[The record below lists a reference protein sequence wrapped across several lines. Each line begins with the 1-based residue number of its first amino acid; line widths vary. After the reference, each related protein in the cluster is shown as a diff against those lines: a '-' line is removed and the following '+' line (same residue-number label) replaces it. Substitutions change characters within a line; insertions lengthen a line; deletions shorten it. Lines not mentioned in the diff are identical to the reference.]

1 MNNKVREISGGP
13 TKRFF
18 VSMLPRD
25 IELGDAILDLV
36 DNSVDGAMRQRR
48 KSLQET
54 NVYKGFRC
62 NLEISEEEFRITDN
76 CGGIPKEY
84 IDSAFRLGRPQVDK
98 DGDLPTI
105 GMYGIGMKRAIF
117 KMGLAAK
124 VSSVTDGSS
133 STVEYTED
141 WLDPENDD
149 FTLSIGENNDDQSG
163 DGVHIEIKKLKPE
176 IARQFARTSFVNK
189 LADSISEHFAYLMIK
204 GFEVCLNGSLLKP
217 RTIQVAVSD
226 NLDNGIQPYNYT
238 ANFDGVDV
246 NITVGLYRRLTT
258 EDEIESSTL
267 ASDAVERAGISVICN
282 DRVVLVSDRTAKT
295 GWGLGSVPR
304 YHPQF
309 RAIAGVVI
317 FTAAAAA
324 KLPISTTK
332 RDLDTDSDVYVRAL
346 NAVSEGIVTFTSF
359 TNKWKGKERETDKL
373 IEQIERVEATSISLA
388 AQHGISA
395 RGQGGG
401 ARKYVPNLPR
411 PQTERT
417 TRRIAFSKDIG
428 EIHTV
433 SKHLFGDANVA
444 PGDVGSACF
453 DWILKSSKE

>member
-1 MNNKVREISGGP
+1 MNNSVREISGGP

-18 VSMLPRD
+18 VAMLPRD

-62 NLEISEEEFRITDN
+62 NLEISEKEFRITDN

-133 STVEYTED
+133 STVEYTEE

-149 FTLSIGENNDDQSG
+149 FTLSIGEDSDDQSG
-163 DGVHIEIKKLKPE
+163 DGVRIEIRKLKPE
-176 IARQFARTSFVNK
+176 IAKQFSRTSFVNK
-189 LADSISEHFAYLMIK
+189 LADSISEHFAYLMMK

-217 RTIQVAVSD
+217 RTIQVGVSD

-238 ANFDGVDV
+238 AHFDGVDV
-246 NITVGLYRRLTT
+246 NITVGVNGGVKFGHCGGAKVGQFG
-258 EDEIESSTL
+258 
-267 ASDAVERAGISVICN
+267 ASALERA
-282 DRVVLVSDRTAKT
+282 
-295 GWGLGSVPR
+295 
-304 YHPQF
+304 
-309 RAIAGVVI
+309 
-317 FTAAAAA
+317 
-324 KLPISTTK
+324 
-332 RDLDTDSDVYVRAL
+332 AL
-346 NAVSEGIVTFTSF
+346 I
-359 TNKWKGKERETDKL
+359 
-373 IEQIERVEATSISLA
+373 
-388 AQHGISA
+388 
-395 RGQGGG
+395 
-401 ARKYVPNLPR
+401 
-411 PQTERT
+411 
-417 TRRIAFSKDIG
+417 
-428 EIHTV
+428 
-433 SKHLFGDANVA
+433 
-444 PGDVGSACF
+444 
-453 DWILKSSKE
+453 